1 MKQIS
6 QRYPIVIGYAGSM
19 RRSNGIEL
27 FTSLAKLLSSDDVAF
42 VFLGNGAKSE
52 LISDDRYPHIYYLGH
67 VNYQSARK
75 VIKMFDY
82 GLVGGK
88 QRPSHKYGI
97 SQNKLFEYAGLN
109 VKILNVVDTRNKLYI
124 KDKEIWYLPIFNTAE
139 LSKEVS
145 KIIKSDVAKTDVP
158 QDGFL
163 LDESEIKENS
173 FLTDY
178 LRVIDA

>member
-1 MKQIS
+1 
-6 QRYPIVIGYAGSM
+6 
-19 RRSNGIEL
+19 
-27 FTSLAKLLSSDDVAF
+27 
-42 VFLGNGAKSE
+42 
-52 LISDDRYPHIYYLGH
+52 
-67 VNYQSARK
+67 
-75 VIKMFDY
+75 MFDY